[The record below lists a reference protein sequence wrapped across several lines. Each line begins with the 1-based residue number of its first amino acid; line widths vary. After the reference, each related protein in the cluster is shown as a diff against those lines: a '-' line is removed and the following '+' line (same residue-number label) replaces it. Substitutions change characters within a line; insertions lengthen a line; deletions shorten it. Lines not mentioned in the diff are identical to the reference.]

1 MLVPWFFMDFGG
13 MDGCL
18 SSKWVHPLVCQ
29 DSRAQTYSG
38 VRARV
43 GEFGGTEVDVKKQQR
58 WCRAGLVELLLLDIA
73 TSIDHTEVSEVDTK
87 VSELHTGPSGS
98 DLARLGQSRAGCR
111 GAKQQE
117 RFQTRTKA
125 WRLCGQ
131 GQRQLEESAAF
142 PGRSVLTAV
151 GAGNWQSR

>member
-1 MLVPWFFMDFGG
+1 M
-13 MDGCL
+13 
-18 SSKWVHPLVCQ
+18 
-29 DSRAQTYSG
+29 
-38 VRARV
+38 
-43 GEFGGTEVDVKKQQR
+43 
-58 WCRAGLVELLLLDIA
+58 ELLLPDIA
-73 TSIDHTEVSEVDTK
+73 TSTDHTEVSEVDIEVSEVDTE

-131 GQRQLEESAAF
+131 GQRQLGESAAF